1 MILQTDMASKKVIVS
16 EIAEETIGRYFEN
29 YRIGRYGSD
38 MPMRALN
45 YSRIRSALANIDAF
59 FDDIYTVNNRKY
71 IEIENIGIVEFSMEE
86 NQSEILIKN
95 IYFKNL

>member
-16 EIAEETIGRYFEN
+16 EIAEETIGKYFEN
-29 YRIGRYGSD
+29 YRIGCYGSD
-38 MPMRALN
+38 MPIRAFN
-45 YSRIRSALANIDAF
+45 YSRVRNILINIDAF

-71 IEIENIGIVEFSMEE
+71 IKVENIGVIEFSMEE

>member
-1 MILQTDMASKKVIVS
+1 MASKKIIIS

-29 YRIGRYGSD
+29 YRGCRYGSD
-38 MPMRALN
+38 LPVRALN
-45 YSRIRSALANIDAF
+45 YSRMRNALSNIDAF
-59 FDDIYTVNNRKY
+59 FDDIYAENNKKY
-71 IEIENIGIVEFSMEE
+71 IEIENIGIIEFAMEK

>member
-1 MILQTDMASKKVIVS
+1 MTSKKVIIS

-29 YRIGRYGSD
+29 YCAYRYGSD
-38 MPMRALN
+38 LPIRAFH
-45 YSRIRSALANIDAF
+45 YSRMRNALANIDAF
-59 FDDIYTVNNRKY
+59 FDDIYIENNRKY

-95 IYFKNL
+95 IYFKNI